1 VGHEVVKIGLNEWAI
16 ANRWSTGAHD
26 AAPLSFVEKRAN
38 RSFSKVSKVRLV
50 TSGLS
55 GCIVVGLFSE
65 DKFCLMHVFSGCN
78 ETNWDQYQE
87 QMAKCTTMMGGPI
100 TTAYVG
106 YSDDVDKKNDAY
118 NLVSQ
123 WAATVTTEVD
133 SRLVGGAVVMSP
145 ANDRVSF
152 NEAKLDDYKDAKA
165 VDDAGTFIQ
174 HSGPL
179 LEKQMQESEQ

>member
-26 AAPLSFVEKRAN
+26 AAPLSFAEKRDK
-38 RSFSKVSKVRLV
+38 RQFSKVSKVRLV

-55 GCIVVGLFSE
+55 GCIAVGLLSE
-65 DKFCLMHVFSGCN
+65 DKFSLMHVFSDCSK
-78 ETNWDQYQE
+78 TNWDQYQE
-87 QMAKCTTMMGGPI
+87 QMAKCATMMGGPI
-100 TTAYVG
+100 TSAFVG
-106 YSDDVDKKNDAY
+106 YSDEVDLKNDAY

-145 ANDRVSF
+145 ATDRVSF
-152 NEAKLDDYKDAKA
+152 NAAKLDDYKDAKA
-165 VDDAGTFIQ
+165 VVDAGTFVQ

-179 LEKQMQESEQ
+179 QEQQVQESKQ